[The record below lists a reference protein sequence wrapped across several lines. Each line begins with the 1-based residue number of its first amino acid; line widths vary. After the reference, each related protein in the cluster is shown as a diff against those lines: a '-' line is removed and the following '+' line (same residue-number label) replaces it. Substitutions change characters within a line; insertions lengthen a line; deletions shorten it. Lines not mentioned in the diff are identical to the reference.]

1 MSFIDGLEKYRIIR
15 RDERSERMG
24 DRQIVYSS
32 LANKK
37 MLKSD
42 LYVIL
47 RQARL
52 NNEQSG
58 VTGILIFSDG
68 YFFQVLEG
76 EENIIADLYKKIF
89 TDDRHSDIKL
99 LLEEKLEK
107 RSFPNWGMA
116 YATPSVREMAN
127 WAGLRNAFTLDDT
140 LNILRSEKDRVRNLL
155 LKLVENPTMIE
166 A

>member
-1 MSFIDGLEKYRIIR
+1 
-15 RDERSERMG
+15 MG

-32 LANKK
+32 LATKK

-42 LYVIL
+42 LYMIL

-76 EENIIADLYKKIF
+76 EEKIVSDLYKTISD
-89 TDDRHSDIKL
+89 DDRHSDIQL
-99 LLEEKLEK
+99 LLEEDLEK
-107 RSFPNWGMA
+107 VLVLYLNLIETLTNNELLTLFPSKN
-116 YATPSVREMAN
+116 YFLE
-127 WAGLRNAFTLDDT
+127 
-140 LNILRSEKDRVRNLL
+140 I
-155 LKLVENPTMIE
+155 
-166 A
+166 

>member
-1 MSFIDGLEKYRIIR
+1 
-15 RDERSERMG
+15 MG

-32 LANKK
+32 LATKK

-42 LYVIL
+42 LYMIL

-76 EENIIADLYKKIF
+76 EENIVADLYQTISA
-89 TDDRHSDIKL
+89 DDRHSDIQL
-99 LLEEKLEK
+99 LLDEDLEK
-107 RSFPNWGMA
+107 RSFPDWGMA
-116 YATPSVREMAN
+116 YATPSAREMGN
-127 WAGLRNAFTLDDT
+127 WAGLRNAITLDDT
-140 LNILRSEKDRVRNLL
+140 LDILRSEKDRVRNLL
-155 LKLVENPTMIE
+155 LKLLQNPSMIE

>member
-1 MSFIDGLEKYRIIR
+1 
-15 RDERSERMG
+15 MG

-32 LANKK
+32 LATKK

-52 NNEQSG
+52 NNEKSG

-68 YFFQVLEG
+68 HFFQVLEG
-76 EENIIADLYKKIF
+76 KENIVADLYKKISA
-89 TDDRHSDIKL
+89 DKRHSDIQL
-99 LLEEKLEK
+99 LLEDELEN
-107 RSFPNWGMA
+107 RTFPNWGMA
-116 YATPSVREMAN
+116 YATPSAREIAN
-127 WAGLRNAFTLDDT
+127 WAGLRNAITLDDT
-140 LNILRSEKDRVRNLL
+140 LNLLCSEKDRVRNLL
-155 LKLVENPTMIE
+155 LKLLENPAMIE

>member
-1 MSFIDGLEKYRIIR
+1 
-15 RDERSERMG
+15 MG
-24 DRQIVYSS
+24 VRQIVYSS
-32 LANKK
+32 LATKK

-42 LYVIL
+42 LYMIL

-52 NNEQSG
+52 NNEQRG

-76 EENIIADLYKKIF
+76 EENIVSDLYKTISG
-89 TDDRHSDIKL
+89 DDRHSDIQL
-99 LLEEKLEK
+99 LLEEGLEK
-107 RSFPNWGMA
+107 RSFPDWGMA
-116 YATPSVREMAN
+116 YATPSAREMGN
-127 WAGLRNAFTLDDT
+127 WAGLRNAITLDDT

-155 LKLVENPTMIE
+155 LKLLQNPSMIE

>member
-1 MSFIDGLEKYRIIR
+1 
-15 RDERSERMG
+15 MG

-32 LANKK
+32 LATKK

-42 LYVIL
+42 LYMIL

-76 EENIIADLYKKIF
+76 EENIVADLYQTISA
-89 TDDRHSDIKL
+89 DDRHSEIQL
-99 LLEEKLEK
+99 LLEEDIEK
-107 RSFPNWGMA
+107 RSFPDWGMA
-116 YATPSVREMAN
+116 YATLSAREMGN
-127 WAGLRNAFTLDDT
+127 WAGLRNAITLDDT
-140 LNILRSEKDRVRNLL
+140 LNILRSEKDRVRNIL
-155 LKLVENPTMIE
+155 LKLLQNPSMIE